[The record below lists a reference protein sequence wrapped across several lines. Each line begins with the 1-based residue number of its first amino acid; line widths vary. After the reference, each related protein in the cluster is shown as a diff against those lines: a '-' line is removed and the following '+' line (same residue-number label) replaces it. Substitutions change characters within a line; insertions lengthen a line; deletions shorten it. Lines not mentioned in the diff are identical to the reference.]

1 MALFRRGGKDPAPE
15 DTVETEVDESTVVDD
30 EPELDDAAEVSPP
43 RSQRTGGPWDASQVD
58 DDLPRVDL
66 GAILLPGVQGME
78 LRMEID
84 KATNVVSA
92 ASILLDGSSLQVQAF
107 AAPRTEGIWDEIRA
121 EIAESVTQQGGSA
134 DDLPGPFGRELL
146 ARLPVRTP
154 EGRTGHRPA
163 RFVGA
168 DGPRWFVRGVIT
180 GRAAVDPAAA
190 DGARAALRRDRRRPR
205 HRRPPA
211 PRPAHAARCP
221 DRARRTSRPPAP
233 APTRRAGGARLRPAD
248 PRSGDHG
255 DPMSLK
261 ERLKKAVASQAEIE
275 ADEERADAHRSVG
288 CTPGRPAGATA
299 RAPASPASSGRSRC
313 GRARASRPWR
323 PSCTTA
329 AARWTW
335 SGSVAARSRGVTPG
349 RRLKIEGL
357 VCLIDGRRTVFNP
370 RYELRPRPGE

>member
-1 MALFRRGGKDPAPE
+1 MALFRRGGKDPAPQ
-15 DTVETEVDESTVVDD
+15 DAVETDVDESTAVDD
-30 EPELDDAAEVSPP
+30 GDEIDDARPAPVE
-43 RSQRTGGPWDASQVD
+43 RTGGPWDASQVD

-107 AAPRTEGIWDEIRA
+107 AAPRTDGIWDEIRA

-180 GRAAVDPAAA
+180 GRAAVDPSAAT
-190 DGARAALRRDRRRPR
+190 ALEKLFAGIVVVRGTDA
-205 HRRPPA
+205 RPP
-211 PRPAHAARCP
+211 R
-221 DRARRTSRPPAP
+221 DLLTL
-233 APTRRAGGARLRPAD
+233 RLPG
-248 PRSGDHG
+248 PG
-255 DPMSLK
+255 
-261 ERLKKAVASQAEIE
+261 
-275 ADEERADAHRSVG
+275 
-288 CTPGRPAGATA
+288 TPNLT
-299 RAPASPASSGRSRC
+299 SSGEPAQ
-313 GRARASRPWR
+313 GDVAETP
-323 PSCTTA
+323 A
-329 AARWTW
+329 APEFDPLT
-335 SGSVAARSRGVTPG
+335 RGPEITEI
-349 RRLKIEGL
+349 R
-357 VCLIDGRRTVFNP
+357 
-370 RYELRPRPGE
+370 

>member
-1 MALFRRGGKDPAPE
+1 
-15 DTVETEVDESTVVDD
+15 
-30 EPELDDAAEVSPP
+30 
-43 RSQRTGGPWDASQVD
+43 
-58 DDLPRVDL
+58 
-66 GAILLPGVQGME
+66 
-78 LRMEID
+78 MEID

-163 RFVGA
+163 RFIGA

-190 DGARAALRRDRRRPR
+190 TALEQLFAGIVVVRGTDARPPRDLLTLRLPGPGTPNLAAD
-205 HRRPPA
+205 RRPPE
-211 PRPAHAARCP
+211 PRTA
-221 DRARRTSRPPAP
+221 SR
-233 APTRRAGGARLRPAD
+233 GARLRPAD
-248 PRSGDHG
+248 PRPGDHG

-288 CTPGRPAGATA
+288 CTPVDQLAD
-299 RAPASPASSGRSRC
+299 RSR
-313 GRARASRPWR
+313 ASV
-323 PSCTTA
+323 
-329 AARWTW
+329 
-335 SGSVAARSRGVTPG
+335 SGVIRSVT
-349 RRLKIEGL
+349 
-357 VCLIDGRRTVFNP
+357 
-370 RYELRPRPGE
+370 LRPREGVPALEAELYDGSGALDLVWLGRRRDRRHRPPAAG